1 VLGKISLTLSAPK
14 PLSKKFITNRAYKK
28 YLLVKG
34 ETQCTLNHKAITEDA
49 KKDGFFGI
57 ITNVKEMAASEI
69 VSNYK
74 ELWRIEDAF
83 GEMKGTLKSRPMF
96 HWTDQRIIGH
106 LMLCF
111 LSHFCEAHLTKRLRM
126 AGMVQN
132 SKASENKIIKER
144 PLTVKS
150 AMDELNQ
157 VMAVPV
163 RIKKETIWIRTD
175 IPPNAVKLLRAIGM
189 QIPPKILPQ
198 NHKM

>member
-1 VLGKISLTLSAPK
+1 
-14 PLSKKFITNRAYKK
+14 
-28 YLLVKG
+28 
-34 ETQCTLNHKAITEDA
+34 
-49 KKDGFFGI
+49 
-57 ITNVKEMAASEI
+57 
-69 VSNYK
+69 
-74 ELWRIEDAF
+74 
-83 GEMKGTLKSRPMF
+83 MKGTLKSRPMF

-150 AMDELNQ
+150 AMDEMNQ
-157 VMAVPV
+157 VMAIPV

-175 IPPNAVKLLRAIGM
+175 IPPNAVKLIRAIGM

-198 NHKM
+198 SHKM

>member
-1 VLGKISLTLSAPK
+1 MSSA
-14 PLSKKFITNRAYKK
+14 
-28 YLLVKG
+28 
-34 ETQCTLNHKAITEDA
+34 
-49 KKDGFFGI
+49 
-57 ITNVKEMAASEI
+57 EI

-111 LSHFCEAHLTKRLRM
+111 LSHFCEAHLTKRLRKAELM
-126 AGMVQN
+126 QY
-132 SKASENKIIKER
+132 SKASENGIIKER

-150 AMDELNQ
+150 AMDGLNQ

-175 IPPNAVKLLRAIGM
+175 IPPNAIKLLKAIGM
-189 QIPPKILPQ
+189 PVPPKILSQ
-198 NHKM
+198 NKKCSGTNSVDVFELIN

>member
-1 VLGKISLTLSAPK
+1 M
-14 PLSKKFITNRAYKK
+14 
-28 YLLVKG
+28 KG

-57 ITNVKEMAASEI
+57 ITNVKEMSASRDRFQ
-69 VSNYK
+69 
-74 ELWRIEDAF
+74 L
-83 GEMKGTLKSRPMF
+83 
-96 HWTDQRIIGH
+96 QRIVADRGCLWGNEGH
-106 LMLCF
+106 PEKPLNVPLDRSTHYWPFNASF
-111 LSHFCEAHLTKRLRM
+111 LSHFCEAYLTKRLRM
-126 AGMVQN
+126 AGMIQN

-189 QIPPKILPQ
+189 QIPPKIIPQ
-198 NHKM
+198 KHKM

>member
-1 VLGKISLTLSAPK
+1 MEEISLTLYSPK
-14 PLSKKFITNRAYKK
+14 ALSKKVITNRAYKK
-28 YLLVKG
+28 YLVVKG
-34 ETQCTLNHKAITEDA
+34 ETQRTLNQKAITEDA

-57 ITNVKEMAASEI
+57 ITNVRQMPASE
-69 VSNYK
+69 VFPNYK

-83 GEMKGTLKSRPMF
+83 GEMKGTMKSRPML

-111 LSHFCEAHLTKRLRM
+111 LSHFCEAHLTKRLRK

-132 SKASENKIIKER
+132 SKASENKTIKER

-163 RIKKETIWIRTD
+163 TIKKETI
-175 IPPNAVKLLRAIGM
+175 
-189 QIPPKILPQ
+189 
-198 NHKM
+198 